1 MRTILLSILMIQF
14 SDGKL
19 FSNLVLSKE
28 DLNAIQE
35 GKKYIIFIYKLYLEI
50 YFYKKKI
57 RSSFSC
63 SLFCGMKWK
72 PNGCQVNKI
81 TAPLPF
87 CNATEFLSGATMSA
101 PGSTIRSM
109 VIDPV
114 EVDPPINYTKG

>member
-50 YFYKKKI
+50 YFYKKI
-57 RSSFSC
+57 DHHFR
-63 SLFCGMKWK
+63 
-72 PNGCQVNKI
+72 
-81 TAPLPF
+81 APYF
-87 CNATEFLSGATMSA
+87 AA
-101 PGSTIRSM
+101 
-109 VIDPV
+109 
-114 EVDPPINYTKG
+114 